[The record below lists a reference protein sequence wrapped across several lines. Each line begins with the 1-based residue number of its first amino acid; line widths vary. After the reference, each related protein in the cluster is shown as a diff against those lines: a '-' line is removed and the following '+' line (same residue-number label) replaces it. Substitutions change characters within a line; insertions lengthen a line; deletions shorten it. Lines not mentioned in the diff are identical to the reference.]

1 MIDVLSKYA
10 WAVPIKSKSIKDMI
24 RGLEGIRRQSSP
36 GRPLRV
42 QTNQGKEFYNA
53 AVQAWFKKHGWHHF
67 STYGDSKASVV
78 ERWHRTLKQRTYRYF
93 KAHNTLRYVDV
104 LQPLIHT
111 YNQSYH
117 RSIGMAPHQVTEK
130 KCPRSGTNSAANAWT
145 KRPHPPNVKWAIE
158 YASTRNIVPSEKGWM
173 EEVFVVTHVR
183 RHPVVT
189 YRLSEWDGT
198 PIKGTFYEPDVQK
211 VQVSDDSL
219 FRVEKVLKRKGRN
232 VLVRWKGW
240 PSKYDS
246 WIPAHPKYGAKK
258 TKNARKKRVRW
269 LDQIQAEASRPR
281 ASYTPPQLDEAD
293 ILKFINKEAAIQRR
307 AQVNR
312 MAGVAFGQQALRSY
326 TAAQKKQRP
335 LPRSLVP
342 DVDYRYEASRD
353 VAFQPALTG
362 TRPITFSIPA
372 SDDYYHLNELRF
384 QVNVR
389 LTDPAAGYQGLK
401 ANLADSDANNTRN
414 TYCVNNFGHT
424 IFRDINM
431 SMNGVLMIEQ
441 SNTYHYRTYLETL
454 LNYNRE
460 EGATKL
466 GPQGWVNQLNV
477 TEEMGATGANSNTPT
492 NANWKGNAKF
502 RALTSRLLSE
512 NWHTFIIRSHLPPLK
527 MGKCLVPGV
536 QLDFELFLN
545 PNSVY

>member
-1 MIDVLSKYA
+1 M
-10 WAVPIKSKSIKDMI
+10 
-24 RGLEGIRRQSSP
+24 
-36 GRPLRV
+36 
-42 QTNQGKEFYNA
+42 
-53 AVQAWFKKHGWHHF
+53 
-67 STYGDSKASVV
+67 
-78 ERWHRTLKQRTYRYF
+78 
-93 KAHNTLRYVDV
+93 
-104 LQPLIHT
+104 
-111 YNQSYH
+111 
-117 RSIGMAPHQVTEK
+117 
-130 KCPRSGTNSAANAWT
+130 
-145 KRPHPPNVKWAIE
+145 
-158 YASTRNIVPSEKGWM
+158 
-173 EEVFVVTHVR
+173 
-183 RHPVVT
+183 
-189 YRLSEWDGT
+189 
-198 PIKGTFYEPDVQK
+198 
-211 VQVSDDSL
+211 
-219 FRVEKVLKRKGRN
+219 
-232 VLVRWKGW
+232 
-240 PSKYDS
+240 
-246 WIPAHPKYGAKK
+246 
-258 TKNARKKRVRW
+258 RW

-372 SDDYYHLNELRF
+372 SDDYYDLNELRF

-512 NWHTFIIRSHLPPLK
+512 NWHTFIIRSHFPPLK